1 MEMND
6 PGECPEHP
14 ATQTMTMPTVA
25 QDENPSVLSAT
36 SISSGI
42 TLY

>member
-1 MEMND
+1 MND
-6 PGECPEHP
+6 PGEHPERTT
-14 ATQTMTMPTVA
+14 TQTTTIPTVA
-25 QDENPSVLSAT
+25 QDENPSVSSAT

>member
-1 MEMND
+1 MND
-6 PGECPEHP
+6 PGEHPERP
-14 ATQTMTMPTVA
+14 ATQTMMMPTVA
-25 QDENPSVLSAT
+25 QDENPSVSSTT